1 MATTTRVTWPRS
13 SGRVHHL
20 RRAHRR
26 RVQGE
31 RLQDQPVRA
40 GVGPHSSTPRSRGG
54 GSGAGRGPGG
64 STQGLRRPRTEN
76 TSRRRR
82 PRCRPS
88 GMCASTSHR
97 GSGSGV
103 SSSPSC
109 PRRSRARSGA
119 SSCAPARR
127 SSRRRRQARQ
137 RRSGGT
143 TSSRSCALA
152 AEQRRLRRG
161 TARVPFA
168 GLRSSAQTFGALRR
182 PSTVCAAG
190 RQPAR
195 IVGQSARRPRAPT
208 TVPRTTTSGVSACV
222 PVRTRSRRPSVALP
236 VTMSAMTTATRT
248 SRTRAAT

>member
-1 MATTTRVTWPRS
+1 MFPYIPNQPAYNKR
-13 SGRVHHL
+13 L
-20 RRAHRR
+20 R
-26 RVQGE
+26 
-31 RLQDQPVRA
+31 
-40 GVGPHSSTPRSRGG
+40 
-54 GSGAGRGPGG
+54 GA
-64 STQGLRRPRTEN
+64 QGLLRSVIRVLAE
-76 TSRRRR
+76 
-82 PRCRPS
+82 
-88 GMCASTSHR
+88 
-97 GSGSGV
+97 V
-103 SSSPSC
+103 SPSWFDDLWITDATPVPC
-109 PRRSRARSGA
+109 GMSRETAKRSD
-119 SSCAPARR
+119 
-127 SSRRRRQARQ
+127 
-137 RRSGGT
+137 
-143 TSSRSCALA
+143 LA

-222 PVRTRSRRPSVALP
+222 PVRTRSHRPSVALP